1 MAMDQKVR
9 AARDLKNDC
18 KDDTVTLTQHLNET
32 RAAKEATERDL
43 ARLRKM
49 NEEARIDW
57 QKKLRERRKEVG
69 FPDQPSRHAVVV
81 GQAAQAGTPA
91 TPLHSLQLRKF
102 VARQLALLT

>member
-1 MAMDQKVR
+1 MAMDQQVR

-57 QKKLRERRKEVG
+57 QKKLRERRKEVRCLA
-69 FPDQPSRHAVVV
+69 PALCD
-81 GQAAQAGTPA
+81 AAAA
-91 TPLHSLQLRKF
+91 D
-102 VARQLALLT
+102 VA